1 MECSI
6 GPDEPRWRTNS
17 SFSPPPLRI
26 RDCRIHSDGLPN
38 VPHDA
43 GLHGSSLSSNSKG
56 SRGRV
61 GSEGYINHDHSVS
74 DGALSYYGS
83 PPDHVPQWT
92 SPIQRFNP
100 EEVSAPNVGGPM
112 PQTAW
117 FPHAPERRY
126 AVKATAASPSF
137 GSPSSLS
144 ESSHWESTSK
154 QPFSF
159 PNRNFSGRRSYMT
172 KAVYPLVFRNPV
184 SDSEGFGDADIN
196 SIGKLT
202 PSEDHYS
209 PFHSHET
216 CSSVEHK
223 FHKTLSELQ
232 RSEASPDP
240 SASSRREGFRW
251 SSASS
256 HDLGLDGE
264 KFDIAEL
271 VDVESLSSPIAPV
284 VNHKCGVCGKLLRQ
298 KSPWSSHRIIRGGDM
313 PTAGVLPCSHVF
325 HAECLEQVTPK
336 SQIHDPPCPLCLKT
350 IEALEE
356 SVSFS
361 EPLQVALR
369 SLRRSRGA
377 MISEDP
383 EDYEVS
389 DHIKEKLRRNW
400 ARAAARWNDSGS
412 LIKNR
417 LKKHFTFKG
426 KVSKDMFSTK
436 VFQRI
441 GSSSSSREAVRR
453 RVSIQ

>member
-1 MECSI
+1 MDR
-6 GPDEPRWRTNS
+6 DEPHWRTNS

-26 RDCRIHSDGLPN
+26 WDCRIHSDGLSHGSN
-38 VPHDA
+38 GA

-56 SRGRV
+56 SRSRV
-61 GSEGYINHDHSVS
+61 GSEGYINHHHSVS
-74 DGALSYYGS
+74 DGALSYSGS
-83 PPDHVPQWT
+83 PPDSAQVPRWT
-92 SPIQRFNP
+92 SPIQKFNQ
-100 EEVSAPNVGGPM
+100 EELPVPHVGGSM
-112 PQTAW
+112 PQTSW
-117 FPHAPERRY
+117 FPRSTERRY

-144 ESSHWESTSK
+144 EWESTSK

-159 PNRNFSGRRSYMT
+159 PNRNLSGRRSYMT
-172 KAVYPLVFRNPV
+172 KAVYPLMFHNPV
-184 SDSEGFGDADIN
+184 SDSEGHADADNN

-202 PSEDHYS
+202 PSEDRFS
-209 PFHSHET
+209 PFHWHGTS
-216 CSSVEHK
+216 SSVEYR
-223 FHKTLSELQ
+223 FQKTLSELQ

-256 HDLGLDGE
+256 YDLGLDGE
-264 KFDIAEL
+264 KFDMAEH
-271 VDVESLSSPIAPV
+271 VEVESLRSPVGPV
-284 VNHKCGVCGKLLRQ
+284 VEHKCGVCGKLLWQ
-298 KSPWSSHRIIRGGDM
+298 KSPWSSHRIIRGSDM

-336 SQIHDPPCPLCLKT
+336 SQIHDPPCPLCLK
-350 IEALEE
+350 IIGAPEE
-356 SVSFS
+356 SASVS

-377 MISEDP
+377 MISEDR
-383 EDYEVS
+383 EDDELS
-389 DHIKEKLRRNW
+389 NRIKEKLRRNLPRP
-400 ARAAARWNDSGS
+400 APRWNGSGS
-412 LIKNR
+412 SIKNR

-426 KVSKDMFSTK
+426 KASKDIFSTK

-441 GSSSSSREAVRR
+441 GSSSSREAVQR

>member
-1 MECSI
+1 M
-6 GPDEPRWRTNS
+6 DRNEPHWRTNT

-26 RDCRIHSDGLPN
+26 WDCRLHSDGLS
-38 VPHDA
+38 HGSHAA
-43 GLHGSSLSSNSKG
+43 GLHGSSLSSNSRG
-56 SRGRV
+56 SRSKV
-61 GSEGYINHDHSVS
+61 GSEGYINHHHSVS
-74 DGALSYYGS
+74 DGALSYSGS
-83 PPDHVPQWT
+83 PPYNAQVPRWT

-100 EEVSAPNVGGPM
+100 EELLGSNVGGPV
-112 PQTAW
+112 PQTSW
-117 FPHAPERRY
+117 FPRSTERRY
-126 AVKATAASPSF
+126 AVKAATGSPSF
-137 GSPSSLS
+137 GSPSSFS

-202 PSEDHYS
+202 PNEDRFS
-209 PFHSHET
+209 PFHWHENS
-216 CSSVEHK
+216 SSVEHR

-256 HDLGLDGE
+256 YDLGLDGE
-264 KFDIAEL
+264 KFDIAEH
-271 VDVESLSSPIAPV
+271 VDVENLRSPIGPV
-284 VNHKCGVCGKLLRQ
+284 VDHKCGVCGKLLWQ
-298 KSPWSSHRIIRGGDM
+298 KSPWSSHRIIRGSDM
-313 PTAGVLPCSHVF
+313 PTAGILPCCHVF

-350 IEALEE
+350 IGPLEE
-356 SVSFS
+356 SASVS

-377 MISEDP
+377 MISEDQ
-383 EDYEVS
+383 EDDEFS
-389 DHIKEKLRRNW
+389 NHIKEKLRSRS
-400 ARAAARWNDSGS
+400 RSGPRGNDNGS
-412 LIKNR
+412 SIKSR
-417 LKKHFTFKG
+417 LKNHFTFKG
-426 KVSKDMFSTK
+426 KSKDIFSTK

-441 GSSSSSREAVRR
+441 GSSSSSSREAVQRQ
-453 RVSIQ
+453 VSIP

>member
-1 MECSI
+1 M
-6 GPDEPRWRTNS
+6 DRNEPHWRTNT

-26 RDCRIHSDGLPN
+26 WDCRLHSDGLS
-38 VPHDA
+38 HGSHAA
-43 GLHGSSLSSNSKG
+43 GLHGSSLSSNSRG
-56 SRGRV
+56 SR
-61 GSEGYINHDHSVS
+61 SK
-74 DGALSYYGS
+74 
-83 PPDHVPQWT
+83 VPRWT

-100 EEVSAPNVGGPM
+100 EELLGSNVGGPV
-112 PQTAW
+112 PQTSW
-117 FPHAPERRY
+117 FPRSTERRY
-126 AVKATAASPSF
+126 AVKAATGSPSF
-137 GSPSSLS
+137 GSPSSFS

-202 PSEDHYS
+202 PNEDRFS
-209 PFHSHET
+209 PFHWHENS
-216 CSSVEHK
+216 SSVEHR

-264 KFDIAEL
+264 KFDIAEH
-271 VDVESLSSPIAPV
+271 VDVENLRSPIGPV
-284 VNHKCGVCGKLLRQ
+284 VDHKCGVCGKLLWQ
-298 KSPWSSHRIIRGGDM
+298 KSPWSSHRIIRGSDM
-313 PTAGVLPCSHVF
+313 PTAGILPCCHVF

-350 IEALEE
+350 IGPLEE
-356 SVSFS
+356 SASVS

-377 MISEDP
+377 MISEDQ
-383 EDYEVS
+383 EDDEFS
-389 DHIKEKLRRNW
+389 NHIKEKLRSRS
-400 ARAAARWNDSGS
+400 RSGPRGNDNGS
-412 LIKNR
+412 SIKNR

-426 KVSKDMFSTK
+426 KSKDIFSTK

-441 GSSSSSREAVRR
+441 GSSSSSSREAVQRQ
-453 RVSIQ
+453 VSIP